1 MQMVLVQFACQVR
14 QCACYVSL
22 NVSLIFSSAV
32 SCTCC
37 DSCRLLRLV
46 VAMESALADGRYEEA
61 AHLRDEYR
69 KALLDQSREERAD
82 STTTE
87 SSTAD
92 QRKLL

>member
-1 MQMVLVQFACQVR
+1 M
-14 QCACYVSL
+14 
-22 NVSLIFSSAV
+22 
-32 SCTCC
+32 T
-37 DSCRLLRLV
+37 SCRLLRLV

-69 KALLDQSREERAD
+69 KALLDQSREEIAD
-82 STTTE
+82 STTE

>member
-1 MQMVLVQFACQVR
+1 MNSGVPAFVMLCGVLVR
-14 QCACYVSL
+14 
-22 NVSLIFSSAV
+22 
-32 SCTCC
+32 
-37 DSCRLLRLV
+37 RLLRLV

-69 KALLDQSREERAD
+69 KALLDQSREETAD
-82 STTTE
+82 STTE

>member
-1 MQMVLVQFACQVR
+1 MLLL
-14 QCACYVSL
+14 SL
-22 NVSLIFSSAV
+22 LSPP
-32 SCTCC
+32 
-37 DSCRLLRLV
+37 CRLLRLV

-69 KALLDQSREERAD
+69 KALQDQSREETAD
-82 STTTE
+82 STTE

>member
-1 MQMVLVQFACQVR
+1 M
-14 QCACYVSL
+14 
-22 NVSLIFSSAV
+22 
-32 SCTCC
+32 T
-37 DSCRLLRLV
+37 SCRLLRLV

-69 KALLDQSREERAD
+69 KALLDQSREKIAD
-82 STTTE
+82 STTE

>member
-1 MQMVLVQFACQVR
+1 MYAC
-14 QCACYVSL
+14 
-22 NVSLIFSSAV
+22 
-32 SCTCC
+32 
-37 DSCRLLRLV
+37 CRLLRLV

-69 KALLDQSREERAD
+69 RALQDQGREETAD
-82 STTTE
+82 STTE

>member
-1 MQMVLVQFACQVR
+1 M
-14 QCACYVSL
+14 
-22 NVSLIFSSAV
+22 N
-32 SCTCC
+32 
-37 DSCRLLRLV
+37 RLLRLV

-69 KALLDQSREERAD
+69 KALLEQTQAESSASSSQTAD